1 MGAVVVDDGWVRGV
15 GIRVDL
21 EGVDDLDTLVGN
33 DVDSVIVSGTVEV
46 LVALD
51 DDVVLVTENIGNDS
65 VGTCVGDN
73 VSSAVSVVSTTL
85 ALTLDV
91 IVGVVV
97 GDCVMTSSSVAYAPT
112 VYCFIMSRYLMG

>member
-1 MGAVVVDDGWVRGV
+1 VGAVVVDDGWVRGV

-51 DDVVLVTENIGNDS
+51 DDVVLMGENIGNDS
-65 VGTCVGDN
+65 VGTCVGDK

-97 GDCVMTSSSVAYAPT
+97 GDCVMTLSSVAYTPT
-112 VYCFIMSRYLMG
+112 EYFCRMSRYLMG